1 MQGTSRKT
9 TIRRKATKEM
19 TDNVTV
25 VEEETMEVVGVEEVV
40 AGDTVTVPEAA
51 EEVAV
56 VKEET
61 GDKDKNGKI

>member
-1 MQGTSRKT
+1 
-9 TIRRKATKEM
+9 M